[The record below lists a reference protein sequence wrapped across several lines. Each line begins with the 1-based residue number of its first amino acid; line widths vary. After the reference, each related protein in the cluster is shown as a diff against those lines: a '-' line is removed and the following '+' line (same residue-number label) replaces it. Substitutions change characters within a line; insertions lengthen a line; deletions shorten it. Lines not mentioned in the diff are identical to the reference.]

1 MLTASEIRKLVRAHN
16 VLSKIKIPRGA
27 SVEEMEKIIKENGY
41 SVDHEKKKLFANVK
55 RGKQIT
61 LKKAEEVVPAPKKK
75 TASEK
80 AEAKKKKHESVIQYI
95 IKNKEVLE
103 DERIKKMI

>member
-1 MLTASEIRKLVRAHN
+1 MLTAPQIRKLVRAHN

-27 SVEEMEKIIKENGY
+27 SVEEMVKIIKENGY
-41 SVDHEKKKLFANVK
+41 SVNHEKNRLDANVK

-61 LKKAEEVVPAPKKK
+61 LKKAEELEPKKK
-75 TASEK
+75 TPAEK
-80 AEAKKKKHESVIQYI
+80 SEAKKKRHENVIKYI

-103 DERIKKMI
+103 DTRVKELL